1 MARSTRRSPAVTPV
15 SPVLPELPPGLT
27 AEALDRLA
35 AEVRTPAEL
44 EAVFRALQKGLTE
57 RVLRAEL
64 TAHLGY
70 PDGAERPPGE
80 TNARNGTTPKTVL
93 TDTGALPLDIPRD
106 RASTFAP
113 QLVPKGV
120 RRLPG
125 FDQKVL
131 SLYARGLTTRELQAH
146 LEECYQVAVSP
157 DLISAVTDEILPEL
171 QQWQQRPLESVYVAV
186 AFDALRVKIRD
197 EGLVQHKAVY
207 LALGI
212 TVDGPKEV
220 LGFWI
225 AQTEAAS
232 FWQRVLTEL
241 HGRGVADILIA
252 LVDGLTGF
260 PAAIAAVFPET
271 VVHQCV
277 VHLVRQSLSHVGWKE
292 RKAVAKEL
300 RAIYH
305 APSEAAARDALARFE
320 SGPWGERFPE
330 IGALWHRHWER
341 VAPLFLYP
349 LPVRRLLYS
358 TNAIESLHMQSR
370 KALKVRGHFPTD
382 EAASKLLYLVLK
394 NAVLKLGPPP
404 HWRMA
409 LQHIRLLFGDRVPT
423 E

>member
-1 MARSTRRSPAVTPV
+1 MARRPRRTPPALTVPV
-15 SPVLPELPPGLT
+15 GLT
-27 AEALDRLA
+27 PEALDALA
-35 AEVRTPAEL
+35 AQVRTPEDL
-44 EAVFRALQKGLTE
+44 EVIFRALRQGLTE

-70 PDGAERPPGE
+70 PEGAERPAGT
-80 TNARNGTTPKTVL
+80 TNARNGTTPKTVR
-93 TDTGALPLDIPRD
+93 TDSGALPLAIPRD
-106 RASTFAP
+106 RAGSFAP

-146 LEECYQVAVSP
+146 LAACYQVEVSP

-171 QQWQQRPLESVYVAV
+171 QAWQQRPLEPVYVAV
-186 AFDALRVKIRD
+186 AFDALRVKMRD

-212 TVDGPKEV
+212 TAAGTKEV

-225 AQTEAAS
+225 AQTEAAT

-241 HGRGVADILIA
+241 QGRGVQDILIA

-260 PAAIAAVFPET
+260 PAALEAVFPRT

-277 VHLVRQSLSHVGWKE
+277 VHLIRQSLSAVGWKE
-292 RKAVAKEL
+292 RKAVAREL
-300 RAIYH
+300 RAIYQ
-305 APSEAAARDALARFE
+305 AASEAAAEAALTGFE
-320 SGPWGERFPE
+320 PGPWGQRFPE
-330 IGALWHRHWER
+330 IGPLWRRHRAR
-341 VAPLFLYP
+341 IAPLLHYP
-349 LPVRRLLYS
+349 LVVRRTLYS
-358 TNAIESLHMQSR
+358 TNAIESLHMQLR
-370 KALKVRGHFPTD
+370 KVLKARGHFPSD
-382 EAASKLLYLVLK
+382 EAAGKLIYLELQNVT
-394 NAVLKLGPPP
+394 LKLGAPPE
-404 HWRMA
+404 WRTA
-409 LQHIRLLFGDRVPT
+409 LRHIRLLFGDRVPAAAL